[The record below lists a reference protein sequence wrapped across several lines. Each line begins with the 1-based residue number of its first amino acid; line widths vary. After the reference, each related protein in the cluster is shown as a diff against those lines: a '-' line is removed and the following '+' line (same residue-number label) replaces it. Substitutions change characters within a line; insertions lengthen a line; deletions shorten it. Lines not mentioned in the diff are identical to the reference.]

1 MSLDGFMFSIIRAAS
16 AWTFSAC
23 SNIAIKG
30 KTIWLTRPEQ
40 PFPCQAR
47 LAAPQSSYISPQ
59 QGYFPGTRH
68 IMWLSKAIMD
78 FAEELKVHLEFP
90 IAK

>member
-1 MSLDGFMFSIIRAAS
+1 MSLDGFKFSIIRAAW

-23 SNIAIKG
+23 PNIAIKG
-30 KTIWLTRPEQ
+30 KTIRLTWPEQ

-78 FAEELKVHLEFP
+78 FAEELKVPLEFP
-90 IAK
+90 TTK